1 MVEKMDNNYS
11 LILSRL
17 EIFIRKFYL
26 NQIIN
31 GAIWFITI
39 LVVLF
44 LITSV
49 TAYFA
54 WLSVF
59 TRSLI
64 FYFSL
69 ILLLATLWQF
79 IGRPL
84 FSYFKIRKRID
95 HKTASRLIGEYF
107 PEIKDKL
114 LNTIELH
121 EIAIHATSNA
131 ALLQA
136 GINQKAQAL
145 TPFSFSGAINIK
157 KNLEY
162 IRYILVPL
170 TVIILLLIISPVILR
185 VGSAMIFNPGRQFL
199 KPAPFSFTVMNKD
212 LTIVQGN
219 SFILLVKTTGAVNPA
234 DMFVVDSK
242 VSLQMEKVK
251 NNVFSYTFTNLQSSH
266 SLYCNASGISS
277 VPFTIQVIPKPE
289 LLSFSVQLDY
299 PSYLHRNHE
308 EIQNSGDLLVPEG
321 TVATWTCKT
330 VNAGAILFRYGSES
344 SLLAV
349 NKSNTIQIRRTL
361 ILSGK
366 YNLIPVSHQ
375 KIKSDTLSY
384 SVQVVKD
391 QYPEI
396 SVSRNPDSTNFKSST
411 FSGHIHDDFGF
422 STLQFIYGYT
432 NKSGTLNKVLGVS
445 KIGMNSDATTQSF
458 FYNWAPV
465 LIASDEGAKLGGYF
479 EVRDNDLVHDRK
491 AMRSAMFYLQ
501 FPSKDSISA
510 EKKNNDAAV
519 ISQLRKV
526 QIQAAQLQ
534 SEANR
539 LHDKISTQKEMNYED
554 RKEGERIVAEQR
566 QLEQNLAELQKMSE
580 KTKSMTPNS
589 LENSLLKQKE
599 QEMARLFKNLAD
611 PKTQDMLNKL
621 QKLLNDKNKAGESL
635 ENIQAESKNLEKEL
649 DRMKTLY
656 KKMAFEQSLEQIAD
670 KIKDLANKENKLAES
685 NKQDLK
691 STLAKQQEIKNQ
703 FKAIQ
708 DELKEMQKNKPED
721 AVFKNP
727 DEQEKK
733 AGQSL
738 KKASDQL
745 ASNKQQA
752 ASKTEKDAGN
762 DLKELS
768 KQLSEMQEQDAM
780 QELTKDLGAIR
791 IILQNLLR
799 VSFAEESLMQ
809 KLRVVNTNDPLYTS
823 LVQKQYNLKEDLSL
837 IKDSVYSLS
846 RRVPQIQSFV
856 NREFALINLNLE
868 GAIQN
873 LGDRQQYDAA
883 AKQQFIMTAVNN
895 LAVLLSNTEAQM
907 AKAMANAKSKPGGKS
922 KGNSMSELSRMQE
935 GLNKEMQQKSG
946 NSRTSPGNM
955 SQELAQMAAR
965 QQAIREA
972 FERLNNEGGKPNNS
986 LNQALKKMDETE
998 TDLLNRRL
1006 DNNLLTRQKEIM
1018 TRLLEADQAGREQK
1032 QDNKREAK
1040 QGKVLAPGEIAVLN
1054 KVDMEKLQDEN
1065 LIKTILPDLN
1075 SFYKTRINSY
1085 FKSLNEGN

>member
-1 MVEKMDNNYS
+1 MDNNYL
-11 LILSRL
+11 LIISRL

-26 NQIIN
+26 NQIIK

-39 LVVLF
+39 LFALF

-49 TAYFA
+49 TAYVA

-59 TRSLI
+59 SRSLI

-69 ILLLATLWQF
+69 ILLLTTLWHF

-95 HKTASRLIGEYF
+95 HKIASRLIGEYF

-121 EIAIHATSNA
+121 EIAINATSNS

-136 GINQKAQAL
+136 GINQKAL
-145 TPFSFSGAINIK
+145 LLKPFSFSGAIDFK
-157 KNLEY
+157 RNLEY

-185 VGSAMIFNPGRQFL
+185 VGSTMILNPGRQFL
-199 KPAPFSFTVMNKD
+199 KPAPFSFTLLNTD
-212 LTIVQGN
+212 LSVVQGN
-219 SFILLVKTTGAVNPA
+219 SFILLIKTTGSVNPT
-234 DMFVVDSK
+234 DMFVVDDK
-242 VSLQMEKVK
+242 GSLQMEKVK
-251 NNVFSYTFTNLQSSH
+251 NNVFSYTFLNLQSSNT
-266 SLYCNASGISS
+266 LFCNASGINSL
-277 VPFTIQVIPKPE
+277 PFTIHVIPKPE
-289 LLSFSVQLDY
+289 LLNFSVHLQY
-299 PSYLHRNHE
+299 PAYLHRADE
-308 EIQNSGDLLVPEG
+308 KIQNSGDLLVPEG
-321 TVATWTCKT
+321 TIATWTCQT
-330 VNAGAILFRYGSES
+330 VNARAILFRYDSES
-344 SLLAV
+344 SYLPV
-349 NKSNTIQIRRTL
+349 NKSNSIDIKRRL
-361 ILSGK
+361 LVSGK
-366 YNLIPVSHQ
+366 YNLMPVSGQ
-375 KIKSDTLSY
+375 KIKADTLSY

-391 QYPEI
+391 QRPEI
-396 SVSRNPDSTNFKSST
+396 SVIRSPDSGVLKSAT
-411 FSGHIHDDFGF
+411 FSGRIHDDFGL
-422 STLQFIYGYT
+422 SSLQFIYGYT
-432 NKSGTLNKVLGVS
+432 DKTGSVNKVLGVNS
-445 KIGMNSDATTQSF
+445 IKISQNGATQPF
-458 FYNWAPV
+458 FYNWTPV
-465 LIASDEGAKLGGYF
+465 LMATADGAKLGGYF
-479 EVRDNDLVHDRK
+479 EVRDNDQVHNRK
-491 AMRSAMFYLQ
+491 ASRSATFYLK

-510 EKKNNDAAV
+510 EKKNNDLAV
-519 ISQLRKV
+519 ITQLRKI
-526 QIQAAQLQ
+526 QIEAAQLQ

-539 LHDKISTQKEMNYED
+539 LHDKISTQKELNYED
-554 RKEGERIVAEQR
+554 RKEGERIVAQQR
-566 QLEQNLAELQKMSE
+566 QLEQNLNELQKLSD
-580 KTKSMTPNS
+580 KTKSTTQSSP
-589 LENSLLKQKE
+589 ENSLLKEKE
-599 QEMARLFKNLAD
+599 QEMATLFKNLVD

-635 ENIQAESKNLEKEL
+635 SNIQTESKNLEKEL

-656 KKMAFEQSLEQIAD
+656 KKMVFEQDLEQMSE
-670 KIKDLANKENKLAES
+670 KVRDLANKENELSTRNKKEQKSNLAR
-685 NKQDLK
+685 
-691 STLAKQQEIKNQ
+691 QQEIKSQ
-703 FKAIQ
+703 FNTIQ
-708 DELKEMQKNKPED
+708 DALKEMQKNKPED
-721 AVFKNP
+721 VPFQNP
-727 DEQEKK
+727 EEQIKK
-733 AGQSL
+733 TGQSL
-738 KKASDQL
+738 KKATDQL
-745 ASNKQQA
+745 ASNKQEA
-752 ASKTEKDAGN
+752 ASKTEKETEN
-762 DLKELS
+762 QLKELS
-768 KQLSEMQEQDAM
+768 QQLSQMQQQDAM
-780 QELTKDLGAIR
+780 QEMTKDLGAIR

-809 KLRVVNTNDPLYTS
+809 KLRTVNANDPLYNS
-823 LVQKQYNLKEDLSL
+823 LVQTQYNLKEDLSL

-846 RRVPQIQSFV
+846 KRVPQIQSFV
-856 NREFALINLNLE
+856 NREFVLINSNLA

-907 AKAMANAKSKPGGKS
+907 SKAMANAKSKPGGKA
-922 KGNSMSELSRMQE
+922 KGNSMAELSRMQE
-935 GLNKEMQQKSG
+935 NLNKEMQQKSG

-972 FERLNNEGGKPNNS
+972 FERMNSEGRKPGSS

-1006 DNNLLTRQKEIM
+1006 DNNLLSRQKEIM

-1040 QGKVLAPGEIAVLN
+1040 QGKSLAPGEIAVLN